1 MALRTA
7 DPWVAHGLV
16 VLSGGVGLGCHV
28 PPISKRQILTMA
40 RRPYALLSKLG
51 KDVPILP

>member
-16 VLSGGVGLGCHV
+16 VLSGGVGLGCYV
-28 PPISKRQILTMA
+28 PPISKRQILTMV